1 MDGAEGISCHKQ
13 LWSATKMP
21 SLNVRRRCLARCCWG
36 KMYSLAAVKTSASRL
51 SRFSRAL
58 ALVAAIC
65 LLLDRAEAVEFAW
78 ATVGHAGN
86 QSDPSFQFNGVQ
98 FGQVNHEYRIS
109 RHEVAIG
116 QYVDFLNDVARSDPY
131 GLWDP
136 RMQTDLNVAG
146 ITRAGTS
153 GGFSYTAIGDSNR
166 PISYIGWFDAARFV
180 NWMHNGRGDVDT
192 STGAYQIITRDVL
205 SATANISSIQ
215 YNFQTTATPLVF
227 PSMAY
232 VEISGLSASG
242 FNRAGLI
249 GSRTLSSFS
258 ISSMSGSVTGTT
270 SGAGKVQ
277 MATKVPLQGALY
289 RLPTAD
295 EWYKAAFFSVN
306 ESGEGQYF
314 TYATQSDSPPGNQI
328 GSAPNQDNYR
338 ALVAGQ
344 YRYAVTQVAGSPNP
358 SLNYLTPVGAFS
370 ASESFYGTFDQGG
383 NLSEWVSAQEP
394 PPQYSG
400 VPLFWGGNWTDTDVS
415 SDSKAGGW
423 GFEVWGAGHTASP
436 YVGFRLAAPV
446 PEPSTY
452 AMALAGLACGG
463 YSIFRRRK
471 RS

>member
-1 MDGAEGISCHKQ
+1 MCVSEGISFRQ
-13 LWSATKMP
+13 EVRSVTKLL
-21 SLNVRRRCLARCCWG
+21 SLKLRGLSLTRSICG
-36 KMYSLAAVKTSASRL
+36 KMSLLAAVKTSARRCSRPSL
-51 SRFSRAL
+51 VL
-58 ALVAAIC
+58 AFVAAIC
-65 LLLDRAEAVEFAW
+65 LGLDRAEAVGFDW
-78 ATVGHAGN
+78 VTVGHAGN
-86 QSDPSFQFNGVQ
+86 ESDPSFQFNGVQ
-98 FGQVNHEYRIS
+98 FGRVNHEYRIS
-109 RHEVAIG
+109 RYEVTIG
-116 QYVDFLNDVARSDPY
+116 QYADFLNDVARSDPY

-146 ITRAGTS
+146 IARSGDS
-153 GGFSYTAIGDSNR
+153 GGFSYAAIGDSNR
-166 PISYIGWFDAARFV
+166 PISYVGWFDAARFI
-180 NWMHNGRGDVDT
+180 NWMHNGRGAVDT

-205 SATANISSIQ
+205 SATANFSSIQ
-215 YNFQTTATPLVF
+215 YDFQPTATPLVF

-232 VEISGLSASG
+232 VEISGLADSG

-258 ISSMSGSVTGTT
+258 ISSITGSITGTT
-270 SGAGKVQ
+270 SGGGKVQ

-306 ESGEGQYF
+306 ESGDGQYF
-314 TYATQSDSPPGNQI
+314 TYATQSNAAPGNQI
-328 GSAPNQDNYR
+328 GNDPNQDNYR

-344 YRYAVTQVAGSPNP
+344 HRYAVTQLAGSPNP

-383 NLSEWVSAQEP
+383 NLSEWVSANEP

-415 SDSKAGGW
+415 SDSKAGGY
-423 GFEVWGAGHTASP
+423 GFEVASAGHTASP
-436 YVGFRLAAPV
+436 FVGFRLAAPV

-452 AMALAGLACGG
+452 AMALAGLAWGG
-463 YSIFRRRK
+463 YSLFRRRK
-471 RS
+471 RA